1 MISLLELCLK
11 TVFSEP
17 LSVSDNIPFFNSLVK
32 KKLLMSKV
40 INKQLYFYLRIKATK
55 TDKKNS
61 SKFRSPV
68 LSTVSY
74 SRELLDLQSEYSR
87 LLMCTKISNGGDE
100 ELKELILKWKS
111 ACIVLISDLRDMIG
125 QVVISD
131 ITRSLTLLELANS
144 LKFDISIIGNY
155 DESNDEFY

>member
-11 TVFSEP
+11 TIFTKP

-32 KKLLMSKV
+32 KKLLLSKV
-40 INKQLYFYLRIKATK
+40 INGQLYFYLRIKATK
-55 TDKKNS
+55 TDKKHS

-87 LLMCTKISNGGDE
+87 LLMCTKISHGGDE
-100 ELKELILKWKS
+100 QLKELILKWKS
-111 ACIVLISDLRDMIG
+111 SCIVLISDLRDMIG
-125 QVVISD
+125 QVLISE

-144 LKFDISIIGNY
+144 LKFDISILGNY